1 MSSLIEV
8 WDRPGMDVEFNVEAA
23 TAQQPEADRD
33 LFD

>member
-8 WDRPGMDVEFNVEAA
+8 WDRPGMDGEFNVEVA

-33 LFD
+33 LLD